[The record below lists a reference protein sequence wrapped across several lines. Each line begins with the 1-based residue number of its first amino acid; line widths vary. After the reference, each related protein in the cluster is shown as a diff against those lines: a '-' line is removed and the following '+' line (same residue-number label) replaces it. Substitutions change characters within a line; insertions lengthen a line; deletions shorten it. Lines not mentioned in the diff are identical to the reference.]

1 MSILVG
7 STWIF
12 AVIDVED
19 SNLIFAENVVK
30 GINYTVKVVDNVIS
44 GIVSVAGIKAD
55 PETVLQKCVR
65 SQCLFRPWFQ
75 ARPDSWYHR

>member
-44 GIVSVAGIKAD
+44 GIVSVVSKQ
-55 PETVLQKCVR
+55 TRRR
-65 SQCLFRPWFQ
+65 SFFTTP
-75 ARPDSWYHR
+75 S